1 MSEAAEIVQA
11 DAALRSP
18 GRFTGTWA
26 ICKREFASYF
36 LTPVGYAVVGIFVL
50 LAGCAF
56 SLTFIFFARISE
68 SPAAYG
74 YTSVPDFEE
83 LCLSPFL
90 VFCGSLLMFLS
101 PMITMRLFAEERHR
115 GTIELLFTHPLSD
128 AEIVFGKY
136 LAALGMTCFGMLFIA
151 VDLAIIWYFVDIE
164 FPVLVL
170 GLLSVFLMGAA
181 CIAFGMFLSAVTK
194 NQITAA
200 TLSFGGFL
208 FSYTIGSL
216 SEDLPKRMSLFETWP
231 PALAKVANGSY
242 GVLRTFLIELR
253 IDAHAE
259 DMAQGI
265 LEPNDIAYYVLVTAF
280 FIFLTFRALE
290 SRHWRG

>member
-1 MSEAAEIVQA
+1 MSVAQHDSAMLAAPSGSP
-11 DAALRSP
+11 LR
-18 GRFTGTWA
+18 GTWA
-26 ICKREFASYF
+26 VCKREFASYF
-36 LTPVGYAVVGIFVL
+36 LTPVGYAVVGIFAL

-56 SLTFIFFARISE
+56 SLTFIYFSRISQ
-68 SPAAYG
+68 SPVTYG
-74 YTSVPDFEE
+74 YNTVPDLEE

-90 VFCGSLLMFLS
+90 VFCGTLLMFLS

-115 GTIELLFTHPLSD
+115 GTIELLFTHPLRD

-136 LAALGMTCFGMLFIA
+136 LAALGMTLFGMIFIA
-151 VDLAIIWYFVDIE
+151 LDLAIIRYFVHIE
-164 FPVLVL
+164 IPVLVL
-170 GLLSVFLMGAA
+170 GVLSVFLMGAA
-181 CIAFGMFLSAVTK
+181 CIAFGMFMSAVTR

-208 FSYTIGSL
+208 FLYTIGSL
-216 SEDLPKRMSLFETWP
+216 AGDLPEQPPLPAGWP
-231 PALAKVANGSY
+231 QALTGITTAAY
-242 GVLRTFLIELR
+242 GVVRAFLVELKM
-253 IDAHAE
+253 DVHAD

-265 LEPNDIAYYVLVTAF
+265 FEPNDVAYYVLAAAF